1 MVLMV
6 VYVSLR
12 LVRYTWRPMA
22 TLLCAVGTTMAS
34 SIVWW
39 VLAGEGRLVF
49 AVQALMNVLLTLYL
63 MVYLREFFELQSDNY
78 GVGKYE
84 MDRLHAN
91 KLIDYYTIPFWALI
105 RVPARVCVVA
115 RPPVGTRPNRG
126 HRGVRTRDDC
136 GWPGVRGGDFVGC
149 GGSPAIKVCI
159 FIVVVVVTH
168 PLHLNT

>member
-1 MVLMV
+1 MV

-105 RVPARVCVVA
+105 RL
-115 RPPVGTRPNRG
+115 
-126 HRGVRTRDDC
+126 
-136 GWPGVRGGDFVGC
+136 
-149 GGSPAIKVCI
+149 
-159 FIVVVVVTH
+159 VVT
-168 PLHLNT
+168 PFQLGCAWWRARQWERARTEAIEVYGQEMTAGGQVYAAATL